1 MSTYCKKL
9 NQSTKKGQAIELYG
23 NTKGLNRLIKRRL
36 LNLYTKKLEPS
47 QIITFDTARNI
58 IQISREISRQVGL
71 VINRRGLV
79 EYVVIGEKKRIEIPP
94 LATERAGRERF
105 RGVRFI
111 HTCLEGELLSKEDL
125 TDLAV
130 LQLDLVAAITG
141 RRGESTDMIH
151 IGHLIPEDKKGKAWE
166 FIGPVDIQELEID
179 FTGFITELENEF
191 VKAKGSLYALGE
203 GREKAVLVCVVLP
216 ARHKDVEDN
225 IAEIRDLCYSA
236 GIAVLDTVI
245 QKPKELHP
253 KYLIGKGKLEETII
267 KCRQQ
272 GADLLVFDEELTPGQ
287 VKNISAL
294 TEIKVI
300 DRNQLILDIFAQRA
314 NTSEAKIQVELAQL
328 NYILPRLAEKNIAL
342 SRLTG
347 GIGTRGPGETKLEV
361 DKSRIRAKIAFL
373 ENKLEEI
380 RKIRDKKRERR
391 RDSRIPIVSI
401 VGYTNSGKST
411 LLNLLTKSKVE
422 AEDKSFST
430 LNPTTRLIKYPER
443 KNIIV
448 TDTVGFI
455 KDLPEVLLRA
465 FIATLEE
472 LEDADLL
479 LHLVDISSPDFEEKM
494 HVVEKLI
501 VKLQL
506 SEKKMFIVFN
516 KIDKIDRAFL
526 NRIEDR
532 YQAVSISCK
541 EKEGIERLIGKIED
555 ELHKGSHEVIFQPGT

>member
-1 MSTYCKKL
+1 M
-9 NQSTKKGQAIELYG
+9 
-23 NTKGLNRLIKRRL
+23 
-36 LNLYTKKLEPS
+36 
-47 QIITFDTARNI
+47 
-58 IQISREISRQVGL
+58 SRQVGL

-79 EYVVIGEKKRIEIPP
+79 EYVVVGEKGRIEIPQ

-111 HTCLEGELLSKEDL
+111 HTHLEGELLSKEDL
-125 TDLAV
+125 TDLTA

-141 RRGESTDMIH
+141 RRGDSTEMIH
-151 IGHLIPEDKKGKAWE
+151 IGHLIPEDKKGKIWE
-166 FIGPVDIQELEID
+166 FIGPVDIQDLEID
-179 FTGFITELENEF
+179 FIGLVNELENEF
-191 VKAKGSLYALGE
+191 VKARGSLYTLSE
-203 GREKAVLVCVVLP
+203 NKEKAVLVCVVLP
-216 ARHKDVEDN
+216 GRHKDVEDCL
-225 IAEIRDLCYSA
+225 AETKDLCYSA
-236 GIAVLDTVI
+236 DIIVLDTVI
-245 QKPKELHP
+245 QRPKELHP
-253 KYLIGKGKLEETII
+253 KYLIGKGKLEETLM

-287 VKNISAL
+287 IKNISAM
-294 TEIKVI
+294 TELKVI

-314 NTSEAKIQVELAQL
+314 NTNESKIQVELAQL
-328 NYILPRLAEKNIAL
+328 NYILPRLAERNTAL

-347 GIGTRGPGETKLEV
+347 GIGARGPGETKLEV
-361 DKSRIRAKIAFL
+361 NKSRIRARIAFL
-373 ENKLEEI
+373 EKKLEEI

-411 LLNLLTKSKVE
+411 LLNVLTKSNVE
-422 AEDKSFST
+422 AEDRSFST

-472 LEDADLL
+472 LEDADIL
-479 LHLVDISSPDFEEKM
+479 LHLVDISSSDFEEKM

-501 VKLQL
+501 AKLNL
-506 SEKKMFIVFN
+506 KNKKMFVVFN
-516 KIDKIDRAFL
+516 KIDKIDRTFL
-526 NRIEDR
+526 DRIEDR
-532 YQAVSISCK
+532 YQAVSISCIK
-541 EKEGIERLIGKIED
+541 KEGIEQLLQTIEANLAE
-555 ELHKGSHEVIFQPGT
+555 ELAQD